1 LQPEA
6 LRLAGGEMDH
16 APLRL
21 LPLVPTNPAG
31 RRLET
36 DHIGPFAGHGPLHKL
51 GQLLWT
57 EAHREGYPSLERR
70 IFEACFGPPLRVRPR
85 TVVEDALAKPRR
97 RGRERI
103 PILKPL
109 VSLDVPR
116 LRRLPRVSG
125 PHEACRLVQEGP
137 AEVDVVEEHQ
147 GLRAVTLVANGVLDP
162 HAGLADAGGDRARK
176 DQVCSEHLA
185 FAHFCAR
192 LEEAVIPFPPDL
204 AREERGGCVG
214 DPAVQ
219 PELLP
224 TPLRR
229 LADVLEP
236 AGDEQPSSER
246 PEPTLPL
253 KLPEVRRHRAGR

>member
-1 LQPEA
+1 
-6 LRLAGGEMDH
+6 MDH

-31 RRLET
+31 RWLET
-36 DHIGPFAGHGPLHKL
+36 DHIGLFAGHGPLHEVR
-51 GQLLWT
+51 QLLWT

-109 VSLDVPR
+109 VSLGVPR

-147 GLRAVTLVANGVLDP
+147 GLRAVALVANGVLDL
-162 HAGLADAGGDRARK
+162 HAGARR
-176 DQVCSEHLA
+176 CGRRS
-185 FAHFCAR
+185 CA
-192 LEEAVIPFPPDL
+192 
-204 AREERGGCVG
+204 
-214 DPAVQ
+214 
-219 PELLP
+219 
-224 TPLRR
+224 
-229 LADVLEP
+229 
-236 AGDEQPSSER
+236 
-246 PEPTLPL
+246 
-253 KLPEVRRHRAGR
+253 